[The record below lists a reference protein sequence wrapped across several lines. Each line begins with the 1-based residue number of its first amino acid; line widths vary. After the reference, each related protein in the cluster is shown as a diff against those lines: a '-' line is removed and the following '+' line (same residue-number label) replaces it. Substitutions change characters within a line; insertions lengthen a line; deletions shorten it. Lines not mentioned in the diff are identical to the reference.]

1 MPSSRDRPRDQDPAA
16 VILPS
21 PGQNIRLD
29 PVDARALVALRPF
42 LWRAARYH
50 RKLDHPTIRAGLDAL
65 EAIVRDVRSDRYA
78 AGSVVGSVTPP
89 SGWIT
94 SDIAA
99 ERLGITPRAI
109 TKAALNGRL
118 RSVKVGRRWWID
130 PEVLR

>member
-1 MPSSRDRPRDQDPAA
+1 MASSRDRPRDQDPAA
-16 VILPS
+16 VVLLPL
-21 PGQNIRLD
+21 GRNIRLD

-65 EAIVRDVRSDRYA
+65 EAIVRDVRSERYA
-78 AGSVVGSVTPP
+78 TGSAVGSVTVPD
-89 SGWIT
+89 GWVT
-94 SDIAA
+94 SDVAA
-99 ERLGITPRAI
+99 ERLGITTRAI

-130 PEVLR
+130 PEVLA

>member
-1 MPSSRDRPRDQDPAA
+1 
-16 VILPS
+16 
-21 PGQNIRLD
+21 
-29 PVDARALVALRPF
+29 VDARALVALRPF

-65 EAIVRDVRSDRYA
+65 EGIVRDVRSERYA
-78 AGSVVGSVTPP
+78 TGSVVGSVTVPD
-89 SGWIT
+89 GWVT
-94 SDIAA
+94 SDVAA
-99 ERLGITPRAI
+99 ERLGITTRAI